1 MDYSKLPNALRL
13 IYHEVKKGQP
23 ISAAQICIKN
33 RILLRYVNSRLTE
46 LVNLNLISRTRV
58 AKHFEY
64 FVTDE
69 TVDVPLPDVRQKI
82 RTVKGKK
89 NTEFFGDGVTVIGN
103 RTIHRCASCHP
114 SKNLEKGQTARA
126 IYNGFASCENF

>member
-23 ISAAQICIKN
+23 ISAAQICTKN

-69 TVDVPLPDVRQKI
+69 NEDVPLPDVKHKI

-89 NTEFFGDGVTVIGN
+89 NTEFFSDGITVIGN
-103 RTIHRCASCHP
+103 RTIHRCAVMRP
-114 SKNLEKGQTARA
+114 SKNLETGQTFKVR
-126 IYNGFASCENF
+126 YGGFDSYDNF

>member
-23 ISAAQICIKN
+23 ISAAQICTKN
-33 RILLRYVNSRLTE
+33 RILLRYVNSRITE

-89 NTEFFGDGVTVIGN
+89 NTEFFGDGITVIGN
-103 RTIHRCASCHP
+103 RTIHRCAVMRP
-114 SKNLEKGQTARA
+114 GKNLEKGQTSKVR
-126 IYNGFASCENF
+126 YRGFDSYDNF